1 MLRHVVLADPAIL
14 AEVERRGK
22 TAEMMDV
29 MSAAYAVGADT
40 DLAVG
45 RYLAGLGIFEGLG
58 LAGWAAKRLGN
69 GELPE
74 KVRVTIEEVEA

>member
-1 MLRHVVLADPAIL
+1 MNKRRQAKRGRTPAVEPPVVRHVVLAHPAIL

-45 RYLAGLGIFEGLG
+45 RYLAGLGIWDTG
-58 LAGWAAKRLGN
+58 AGG
-69 GELPE
+69 G
-74 KVRVTIEEVEA
+74 

>member
-1 MLRHVVLADPAIL
+1 VVRHVVLAHPAIL

-45 RYLAGLGIFEGLG
+45 RYLAGLGLLG
-58 LAGWAAKRLGN
+58 G
-69 GELPE
+69 
-74 KVRVTIEEVEA
+74 